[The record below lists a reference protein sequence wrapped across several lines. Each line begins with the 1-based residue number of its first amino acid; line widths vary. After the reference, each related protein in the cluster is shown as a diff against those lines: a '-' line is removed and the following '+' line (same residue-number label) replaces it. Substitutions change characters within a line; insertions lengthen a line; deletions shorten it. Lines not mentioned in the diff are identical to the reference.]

1 MLPSYHPSR
10 QASHPRVQLVRLA
23 AMLRG
28 GKGGKGGGRRR
39 TALALNA
46 SFTPCAI
53 LTMAILTMAVV
64 IRLHYLCPS
73 GMGLQPNCDETAA
86 LRSLACNPKRG
97 ACNPTAPR
105 LQPQVR

>member
-1 MLPSYHPSR
+1 MHNARCYAQCYAQCYAMLNATHHHQGRARCVRYLVITPYR

-53 LTMAILTMAVV
+53 PTL
-64 IRLHYLCPS
+64 YL
-73 GMGLQPNCDETAA
+73 LW
-86 LRSLACNPKRG
+86 L
-97 ACNPTAPR
+97 
-105 LQPQVR
+105 